1 MHSQSWI
8 PLAWG
13 QSCAGE
19 IGKAFSWYTAASRP
33 CSSHPLKVL
42 LSRHTCL
49 LLVATQGKRPLQKR
63 NQGGSQSPGLW
74 HAARGGSQL
83 VTAAHAWRH
92 FQVILIREAVT

>member
-8 PLAWG
+8 LLAWG

-33 CSSHPLKVL
+33 FSSYPLKVL

-49 LLVATQGKRPLQKR
+49 LLVATRGERPLQTKIR
-63 NQGGSQSPGLW
+63 EGARAPGYGMQPGVAHSL
-74 HAARGGSQL
+74 SQL
-83 VTAAHAWRH
+83 PMPG
-92 FQVILIREAVT
+92 VIFK